1 HKGLIKEPFIRKILQ
16 EKCDEIDQST
26 VNRHLHD
33 LQKFGCLY
41 LIPPSKKTTRANR
54 WNIATL
60 KQLEKI
66 RYYFPNIE
74 LHRYEK
80 SLDIVS
86 RYHLHYINPARNV
99 IFRVQLLLST
109 SLFNLCIKNDTKTL
123 CDKAS
128 EIYKFGKGFEDD

>member
-1 HKGLIKEPFIRKILQ
+1 MVEKRRYHFNMGEVKSEIIEVILIHKGLIKEPFIRKILQ

-74 LHRYEK
+74 LHRY
-80 SLDIVS
+80 
-86 RYHLHYINPARNV
+86 
-99 IFRVQLLLST
+99 
-109 SLFNLCIKNDTKTL
+109 
-123 CDKAS
+123 
-128 EIYKFGKGFEDD
+128 